1 MVGNQGGTMSFART
15 VSVSVSAGSHA
26 GVWTVTFES
35 EAVPGTL
42 AVFAGTLALAR
53 LDIVSAMVRAGNG
66 TVTDVFGV
74 APLDDAAVTPED
86 GETLAI
92 IATEALNGRRDLAV
106 ALRAL
111 RRVLPPASGPSPRVE
126 IHTDSTLTTGVR
138 VVAPD
143 RVGLLHDIAATLT
156 AHRFRTRSLSALSFS
171 GAAHDTFR
179 IVDADGRPPTEL
191 STLDRLQ
198 KALVVACS

>member
-1 MVGNQGGTMSFART
+1 MVGSQGGTMSFART
-15 VSVSVSAGSHA
+15 VSVSVAPGSHE

-66 TVTDVFGV
+66 LVTDVFDV
-74 APLDDAAVTPED
+74 APLDGAAVTPED

-111 RRVLPPASGPSPRVE
+111 RRTLPPASGPSPRVE
-126 IHTDSTLTTGVR
+126 VRTDSSLTTGVN

-179 IVDADGRPPTEL
+179 IVDADGNPPTEL
-191 STLDRLQ
+191 ATLDRL
-198 KALVVACS
+198 KTALIVACS